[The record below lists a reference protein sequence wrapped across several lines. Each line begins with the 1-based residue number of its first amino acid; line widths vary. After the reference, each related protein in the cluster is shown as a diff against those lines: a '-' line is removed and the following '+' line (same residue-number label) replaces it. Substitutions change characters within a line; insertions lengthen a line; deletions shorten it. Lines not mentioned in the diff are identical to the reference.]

1 MTKQIEL
8 AGFEGQNIE
17 IKPAG
22 FFSGA
27 KVLVN
32 GETAPKGPKRGQMA
46 LRKNDGTEV
55 IAHWQPTM
63 LGFDMPKLVVDGEVI
78 EIAKPIKWYE
88 MVWSALPILLVFMGG
103 LFGVLVGFI
112 GFTINAKVFRSE
124 LNTLV
129 KFLLTAGISVASGI
143 GYFILA
149 MLFYAVTGL

>member
-1 MTKQIEL
+1 MTKQIQL
-8 AGFEGQNIE
+8 KGFEGQQIE

-22 FFSGA
+22 LFSGA

-32 GETAPKGPKRGQMA
+32 GEPAEKGPKRGQML

-55 IAHWQPTM
+55 IATWEPTM
-63 LGFDMPKLVVDGEVI
+63 LGFDLPKLVVDGEVI

-103 LFGVLVGFI
+103 LFGAVVGFI

-124 LNTLV
+124 LNTII

-143 GYFILA
+143 GYFVLA
-149 MLFYAVTGL
+149 MLFYAVIGV